1 MASTTTPAAAAR
13 GRAGHP
19 ALVGTLALVGSG
31 AMLIAG
37 LAAAY
42 LSVRNANQS
51 DFVPE
56 DMKFNNYASLLT
68 FFTLAIGSMGAEWAL
83 TAMRNGQ
90 RRYATMGWGLA
101 AFMAV
106 AGLNGIWFLGR
117 QLGLGVADTP
127 YAAIVYALFVA
138 AGLVAALGVGTSLLA
153 LARTEGGQI
162 SAERPYLGRASAW
175 VVHLGTLAWLT
186 AYALVYLYK

>member
-1 MASTTTPAAAAR
+1 MASTMSPAAAR

-31 AMLIAG
+31 AMLVAG

-42 LSVRNANQS
+42 LSVRNANRA

-56 DMKFNNYASLLT
+56 EMKFNNYTGLVIAATAGL
-68 FFTLAIGSMGAEWAL
+68 GSMGAEWAM
-83 TAMRNGQ
+83 TAVRNGQ
-90 RRYATMGWGLA
+90 RRYATMGWALA
-101 AFMAV
+101 AVMGV
-106 AGLNGIWFLGR
+106 AALNGIWFLGR
-117 QLGLGVADTP
+117 DTELGAADSP
-127 YAAIVYALFVA
+127 YATIVYGLFAVA
-138 AGLVAALGVGTSLLA
+138 AILIGIAVGASLLA

-175 VVHLGTLAWLT
+175 VVHLGTVAWLST
-186 AYALVYLYK
+186 FALVYLYK